1 MPKKF
6 QFKTVDVFTNRAFLG
21 NPLAVFLNCESLTK
35 EQMQS
40 IASEIGYSETA
51 FIFSPQ
57 NPYNSAMVR
66 IFTPVSELPFA
77 GHPNIG
83 VAFLLSRYPQYIPGN
98 LREGKLTLEQ
108 QAGNVEASATIDEMG
123 QVVGSEIIAPENYN
137 LFELLPMER
146 VSRAIGVSM
155 SKISKGKFEPKIASV
170 GLPFGIVKLDSV
182 NSLSACKASI
192 AEFQNLD
199 KDFKYPGDGF
209 SILAYA
215 DSTVEEKG
223 FDISLRARVFC
234 PLMGIEEDPATG
246 SACAALAG
254 FLLSIA
260 ESTRNKISVAITQGV
275 EIGRRSQI
283 YATAMKDSN
292 QKITVKIGGSCV
304 EVIDGVLEI

>member
-21 NPLAVFLNCESLTK
+21 NPLAVFMNCESLAK

-83 VAFLLSRYPQYIPGN
+83 VAFLLSRYHQYVPGN

-123 QVVGSEIIAPENYN
+123 QVVGSEIIAPENYS
-137 LFELLPMER
+137 LSDLLPMER

-215 DSTVEEKG
+215 DSTVKVKG

>member
-6 QFKTVDVFTNRAFLG
+6 QFKTIDVFTNKAFLG

-57 NPYNSAMVR
+57 NQYNSAMVR

-83 VAFLLSRYPQYIPGN
+83 VSFLLSRYPQYIPGN
-98 LREGKLTLEQ
+98 FREGKLTLEQ

-123 QVVGSEIIAPENYN
+123 HIVGSEIIAPKNYN
-137 LFELLPMER
+137 LFELLPLER

-155 SKISKGKFEPKIASV
+155 SKIIKGKFEPKIASV

-192 AEFQNLD
+192 SEFKNLD

-215 DSTVEEKG
+215 DSTVKVKG

-304 EVIDGVLEI
+304 EVIDGILEI

>member
-21 NPLAVFLNCESLTK
+21 NPLAVFLHCESLTK

-57 NPYNSAMVR
+57 NQYNSAMVR
-66 IFTPVSELPFA
+66 IFTPISELPFA

-83 VAFLLSRYPQYIPGN
+83 VSFLLSRYPQYIPGN

-108 QAGNVEASATIDEMG
+108 QAGNVEASAIINEMG
-123 QVVGSEIIAPENYN
+123 QVVGSEIIAPENYS

-155 SKISKGKFEPKIASV
+155 SKISKGKFEPKIVSV

-215 DSTVEEKG
+215 DSTVKVKG

>member
-83 VAFLLSRYPQYIPGN
+83 VAFLLSRYHQYIPGN

-155 SKISKGKFEPKIASV
+155 SKISKGKFEPKIVSV

-215 DSTVEEKG
+215 DSTDEEKG
-223 FDISLRARVFC
+223 SDISLRARVFC

-260 ESTRNKISVAITQGV
+260 ESTCNKISVAITQGV

>member
-1 MPKKF
+1 
-6 QFKTVDVFTNRAFLG
+6 
-21 NPLAVFLNCESLTK
+21 
-35 EQMQS
+35 
-40 IASEIGYSETA
+40 
-51 FIFSPQ
+51 
-57 NPYNSAMVR
+57 
-66 IFTPVSELPFA
+66 
-77 GHPNIG
+77 
-83 VAFLLSRYPQYIPGN
+83 
-98 LREGKLTLEQ
+98 
-108 QAGNVEASATIDEMG
+108 
-123 QVVGSEIIAPENYN
+123 
-137 LFELLPMER
+137 
-146 VSRAIGVSM
+146 M
-155 SKISKGKFEPKIASV
+155 SKISKGKFEPKIVSV

-215 DSTVEEKG
+215 DSTVKVKG

>member
-57 NPYNSAMVR
+57 NQYNSAMVR

-83 VAFLLSRYPQYIPGN
+83 VSFLLSRYPQYIPGN
-98 LREGKLTLEQ
+98 LREGKLILEQ
-108 QAGNVEASATIDEMG
+108 HAGNVEALATIDEMG
-123 QVVGSEIIAPENYN
+123 QVVGSEIIAPENYS

-155 SKISKGKFEPKIASV
+155 SKISKGKFEPKIVSV

-215 DSTVEEKG
+215 DSPVKVKG

>member
-35 EQMQS
+35 EHMQS

-83 VAFLLSRYPQYIPGN
+83 VSFLLSRYPRYIPGN

-123 QVVGSEIIAPENYN
+123 QVVGSEIIAPENYS
-137 LFELLPMER
+137 LSDLLPMER

-155 SKISKGKFEPKIASV
+155 SKISKGKFEPKIVSV

-215 DSTVEEKG
+215 DSTVKVKG

>member
-21 NPLAVFLNCESLTK
+21 NPLAVFLKCGSLTK

-57 NPYNSAMVR
+57 NQYNSAMVR

-83 VAFLLSRYPQYIPGN
+83 VSFLLSRYPQYIPGN

-123 QVVGSEIIAPENYN
+123 QVVGSEIIAPENYS

-146 VSRAIGVSM
+146 VSRAIGISM

-199 KDFKYPGDGF
+199 TDFKYSGDGF

-215 DSTVEEKG
+215 YSTVEEKG
-223 FDISLRARVFC
+223 FDISLRA
-234 PLMGIEEDPATG
+234 
-246 SACAALAG
+246 
-254 FLLSIA
+254 
-260 ESTRNKISVAITQGV
+260 
-275 EIGRRSQI
+275 
-283 YATAMKDSN
+283 
-292 QKITVKIGGSCV
+292 
-304 EVIDGVLEI
+304 

>member
-1 MPKKF
+1 MKKKNNF
-6 QFKTVDVFTNRAFLG
+6 FIVVIL
-21 NPLAVFLNCESLTK
+21 SL
-35 EQMQS
+35 
-40 IASEIGYSETA
+40 
-51 FIFSPQ
+51 FFFS
-57 NPYNSAMVR
+57 NISA
-66 IFTPVSELPFA
+66 E
-77 GHPNIG
+77 
-83 VAFLLSRYPQYIPGN
+83 
-98 LREGKLTLEQ
+98 E
-108 QAGNVEASATIDEMG
+108 
-123 QVVGSEIIAPENYN
+123 
-137 LFELLPMER
+137 
-146 VSRAIGVSM
+146 
-155 SKISKGKFEPKIASV
+155 KIAFVDINYVYSNSQI
-170 GLPFGIVKLDSV
+170 GKKIINEIKVK
-182 NSLSACKASI
+182 K
-192 AEFQNLD
+192 ENLD

-215 DSTVEEKG
+215 DSTVKVKG

>member
-1 MPKKF
+1 
-6 QFKTVDVFTNRAFLG
+6 
-21 NPLAVFLNCESLTK
+21 
-35 EQMQS
+35 
-40 IASEIGYSETA
+40 
-51 FIFSPQ
+51 
-57 NPYNSAMVR
+57 
-66 IFTPVSELPFA
+66 
-77 GHPNIG
+77 
-83 VAFLLSRYPQYIPGN
+83 
-98 LREGKLTLEQ
+98 
-108 QAGNVEASATIDEMG
+108 
-123 QVVGSEIIAPENYN
+123 
-137 LFELLPMER
+137 
-146 VSRAIGVSM
+146 M

-215 DSTVEEKG
+215 DSKVEEKG